1 MSDNQSAIRIS
12 HSAIEASAIFI
23 DRDGTIN
30 EDIGYVS
37 RPDEL
42 HIYSFAAEAI
52 KQLNEAG
59 FKIIVV
65 TNQSGI
71 ARGFYDETML
81 AAIHQKLIRE
91 LARDGATIDAVYY
104 CPHHP
109 RFGNAQY
116 RKVCDCRKPQTAML
130 ERAVTEYQISLAA
143 SYVIGDK
150 ASDINLATNAG
161 AKGVLVTTGYGAET
175 YANIERFPCYPTIV
189 AKNLLEAANLILTK

>member
-1 MSDNQSAIRIS
+1 MTQ
-12 HSAIEASAIFI
+12 SAIFI

-37 RPDEL
+37 RPDDL
-42 HIYSFAAEAI
+42 FIYSFAAEAI
-52 KQLNEAG
+52 RRINQAG
-59 FKIIVV
+59 LKVIII

-71 ARGFYDETML
+71 ARGYYTEATL
-81 AAIHQKLIRE
+81 AAIHEKLKRE
-91 LARDGATIDAVYY
+91 LTREGAQIDAVYY

-109 RFGNAQY
+109 QHGDERY

-130 ERAVTEYQISLAA
+130 ERAAREHGIQLST

-161 AKGVLVTTGYGAET
+161 AKGVLVMTGYGAET
-175 YANIERFPCYPTIV
+175 YANLERFPCYPTLV
-189 AKNLLEAANLILTK
+189 AKDLLEATTLILTEPNANSRDK